1 MYIKSIEN
9 HKKSMSPVPL
19 CSNCVALMFDDIGPL
34 IPNRLNPIKKQQ
46 QTNRK
51 KPRKIK
57 KTIGG
62 L

>member
-1 MYIKSIEN
+1 
-9 HKKSMSPVPL
+9 MSPVPL

-34 IPNRLNPIKKQQ
+34 IPNRLNPIKKTT
-46 QTNRK
+46 TNKQK
-51 KPRKIK
+51 KPPKIK

>member
-34 IPNRLNPIKKQQ
+34 IPNRLNPIKKNNNK
-46 QTNRK
+46 QTE
-51 KPRKIK
+51 
-57 KTIGG
+57 KTPER
-62 L
+62 LKRP

>member
-1 MYIKSIEN
+1 
-9 HKKSMSPVPL
+9 MSPVPL

-51 KPRKIK
+51 NPRKIK
-57 KTIGG
+57 KDHRWTIKEENCR

>member
-34 IPNRLNPIKKQQ
+34 IPNRLNPIKTTTTNKQ
-46 QTNRK
+46 K
-51 KPRKIK
+51 KPPKIK